1 MLAENNPF
9 EIVDAM
15 KNVGAIYERSNY
27 YYYSEENIG
36 SQCLNGD
43 CCSGCSMFD
52 GMEYSMEN
60 IRMMQVFL
68 RLSFSTLGKSGLK
81 MR

>member
-1 MLAENNPF
+1 MLAENDLF

-36 SQCLNGD
+36 SQCLIKGD

-52 GMEYSMEN
+52 GMEYTMEN
-60 IRMMQVFL
+60 IRMTQVFPPIITSL
-68 RLSFSTLGKSGLK
+68 ALLESQV
-81 MR
+81 

>member
-15 KNVGAIYERSNY
+15 KNVVAIYERSN

-36 SQCLNGD
+36 SQCLIKGD

-60 IRMMQVFL
+60 IRMTQVFL